1 MWDVLI
7 FSTSYSK
14 KEFDSVK
21 SDYQDALKQAG
32 YNNVLEYSQPQPGTP
47 PGNSKNRKRNITWFN
62 PPFNA
67 AVQGSITKQFYSIIE
82 RAFPRNHDYLNKLFN
97 QRNLKLSYCTTSNLD
112 CIVARHN
119 KKIMANF
126 DKMNDPP
133 KRSCNC
139 RVPANCPLGNRCLT
153 ESVVYRVDVTASGP
167 VQESKYYLGLT
178 ANSMKQRISCH
189 NSSFRNER
197 YRDQTSLSS
206 YIWHLKD
213 LGADFSTR
221 WSVVRHAQA
230 HRAGDK
236 ICSLCLAEKLAILHG
251 SRDKEC
257 LNKRNE
263 LFNKCRHRNR
273 VVLAAFK

>member
-1 MWDVLI
+1 MLLG
-7 FSTSYSK
+7 S
-14 KEFDSVK
+14 
-21 SDYQDALKQAG
+21 
-32 YNNVLEYSQPQPGTP
+32 
-47 PGNSKNRKRNITWFN
+47 N

-67 AVQGSITKQFYSIIE
+67 AVEGNITKQFNSIIT
-82 RAFPRNHDYLNKLFN
+82 RAFPRDHEYLNKLFN

-112 CIVARHN
+112 SIVARHN
-119 KKIMANF
+119 KRIMANF
-126 DKMNDPP
+126 DKMQAPP
-133 KRSCNC
+133 QRLCNC

-153 ESVVYRVDVTASGP
+153 ESVVYKASVSATGT
-167 VQESKYYLGLT
+167 VQENKFYLGLT
-178 ANSMKQRISCH
+178 ANSMKQRISSH
-189 NSSFRNER
+189 NTSFRNER

-213 LGADFSTR
+213 LGADFTIR

-263 LFNKCRHRNR
+263 LFSKCRHRNR
-273 VVLAAFK
+273 AVLAAFL

>member
-1 MWDVLI
+1 MRERESERKSGRGWERVGEGGRVREWESENLYGQLKSPLLFLSFFK
-7 FSTSYSK
+7 FSDFYLGISSM
-14 KEFDSVK
+14 
-21 SDYQDALKQAG
+21 
-32 YNNVLEYSQPQPGTP
+32 
-47 PGNSKNRKRNITWFN
+47 NSKLSRWGWGK
-62 PPFNA
+62 
-67 AVQGSITKQFYSIIE
+67 
-82 RAFPRNHDYLNKLFN
+82 NKSGLF
-97 QRNLKLSYCTTSNLD
+97 RCPAILSYCHFVSLF
-112 CIVARHN
+112 VWHS
-119 KKIMANF
+119 KE
-126 DKMNDPP
+126 
-133 KRSCNC
+133 
-139 RVPANCPLGNRCLT
+139 PL
-153 ESVVYRVDVTASGP
+153 
-167 VQESKYYLGLT
+167 
-178 ANSMKQRISCH
+178 
-189 NSSFRNER
+189 F